1 MIRHLLTA
9 ALAKVGFGLSL
20 LLAMTVLP
28 LGAACGQEVDL
39 NFSGKPVYIESEEI
53 EDDRKRDNW
62 SGQLGVGLSLAP
74 DFVGASDHRVLGAFQ
89 FRGSYRDKIFIE
101 NNKIGSVLYTSRFL
115 KAGVIG
121 RLDLG
126 RDREL
131 TLAQATG
138 AQEFGDTLE
147 LGAFAATSLYKL
159 FLSAEMYVGVSGV
172 HEGVNVELET
182 GYTFE
187 FNSSLKFTPI
197 LGLNWGDGNFNN
209 AFFGIGDS
217 DPAFDAFRPGAGIY
231 EIFGELTAEQ
241 RLTKNWLV
249 KAAFRG
255 GLLMNG
261 AARSP
266 IVKSDLGS
274 RGQATAYLGLVW
286 LF

>member
-1 MIRHLLTA
+1 MPLSAVTA
-9 ALAKVGFGLSL
+9 
-20 LLAMTVLP
+20 
-28 LGAACGQEVDL
+28 QDVDL

-53 EDDRKRDNW
+53 EDERKRDSW
-62 SGQLGVGLSLAP
+62 SGQLGLGLSLAP

-115 KAGVIG
+115 KTGLIG

-126 RDREL
+126 RDREI

-147 LGAFAATSLYKL
+147 IGAFAATSLYKL
-159 FLSAEMYVGVSGV
+159 FLSAEMYVGVTGV
-172 HEGVNVELET
+172 HKGVNVELET

-197 LGLNWGDGNFNN
+197 LGLTWGDGNFNN
-209 AFFGIGDS
+209 AFFGIS
-217 DPAFDAFRPGAGIY
+217 DDNPAFEAFRPGAGIY
-231 EIFGELTAEQ
+231 EVFGEITAEQ
-241 RLTKNWLV
+241 RLFKNWLL
-249 KAAFRG
+249 KASFRG

-274 RGQATAYLGLVW
+274 RGQAIAYLGVVW